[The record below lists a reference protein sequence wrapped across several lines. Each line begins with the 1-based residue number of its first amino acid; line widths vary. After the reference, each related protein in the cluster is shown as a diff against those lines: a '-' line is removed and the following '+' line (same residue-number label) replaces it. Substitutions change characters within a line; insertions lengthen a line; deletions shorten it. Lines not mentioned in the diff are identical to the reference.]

1 MGEKVLTFLGRGEVW
16 IAGSALVVFLVLT
29 WVLRGAPPGQA
40 AASED
45 DREAPRAGYRDRIV
59 AAVVVG
65 LLLILGGAYV
75 AIDRGIPWSLPIFA
89 LGFGLVLVLIRL
101 NRRYRHASP
110 SLRRTIEFAGSF
122 LNTALLAGLLIVIN
136 VLAFRYG
143 GRPLDLTREGTY
155 SLSSSTLNQLTSLDR
170 PLTFTTVFGRGPVAM
185 HQRDRVVQLLE
196 SYHTINPRLIQVT
209 SLDPYTDLTR
219 LEDLVKRVPDLAMLH
234 GGGVLIEYGEGPDA
248 EFRVVRNQEMF
259 EPIRPDQL
267 RGNLDRFESVFTGE
281 DAITSALIRLR
292 EGKKAKV
299 AFTTGH
305 KEPDTSDLDPRGKGI
320 GNWKSRL
327 TAIGCEVLDL
337 NLLEGEIPEDL
348 SLLMVVNPS
357 DPFKPSEVAK
367 LRAYVDRGGPV
378 LLVLGNSGPT
388 GLEDVLKSFNLEIGR
403 GVVIDPRYRYEGN
416 IELVLAPTRGGQ
428 SHPIVGAMDPNR
440 FVLLPQAAPIKVYGM
455 SGRDGAAT
463 QPVDRSL
470 VPTVILRTSP
480 FSWAET
486 DRNNPRPTLDRS
498 ADEPGPVTVGVA
510 VARRAGERRPG
521 VVDEEQPRLVLFS
534 CATMADNILQQIAPT
549 NLDLLMTA
557 ASWLRGRPE
566 TMGIPAKSHV
576 ALTLAVDDQLRS
588 RLIMVPSVTAMML
601 ILALGII
608 VYVARRE

>member
-1 MGEKVLTFLGRGEVW
+1 MVEKVLSFLGRGEVW
-16 IAGSALVVFLVLT
+16 VAGSALVVFLVLT

-40 AASED
+40 VESED
-45 DREAPRAGYRDRIV
+45 DLEAPRAGYRDRIV

-75 AIDRGIPWSLPIFA
+75 AIDRGIPWSLPLFA
-89 LGFGLVLVLIRL
+89 LGFGLLLLLIRL

-122 LNTALLAGLLIVIN
+122 LNTSLLAGLLIVIN

-170 PLTFTTVFGRGPVAM
+170 PLTFTMIFGRGQVALQ
-185 HQRDRVVQLLE
+185 QRDRVVQLLE
-196 SYHTINPRLIQVT
+196 AYHTINPRLIQVT

-219 LEDLVKRVPDLAMLH
+219 VEDLVKRVPDLSLLH
-234 GGGVLIEYGEGPDA
+234 GGGVLLEYGAGQDA

-259 EPIRPDQL
+259 EPIRPDQI
-267 RGNLDRFESVFTGE
+267 RSNLDRFESVFTGE

-327 TAIGCEVLDL
+327 SAIGCEVVDL
-337 NLLEGEIPEDL
+337 KLLEAEIPEDL
-348 SLLMVVNPS
+348 TLLMVVNPS

-367 LRAYVDRGGPV
+367 LRAYADRGGPI
-378 LLVLGNSGPT
+378 LLIVGNASPS
-388 GLEDVLKSFNLEIGR
+388 GLEDFLKSFNLEIGR
-403 GVVIDPRYRYEGN
+403 GIVIDPRSKYEGKL
-416 IELVLAPTRGGQ
+416 ELVLAPARSGAA
-428 SHPIVGAMDPNR
+428 HPIVAAMDPNR
-440 FVLLPQAAPIKVYGM
+440 LVLLPQAAPIHVYGM
-455 SGRDGAAT
+455 SGHGGTAT
-463 QPVDRSL
+463 QPLDRSL

-480 FSWAET
+480 YSWAET
-486 DRNNPRPTLDRS
+486 DPSNPRPTLDRS

-510 VARRAGERRPG
+510 VARRAGEARPG
-521 VVDEEQPRLVLFS
+521 VVPEEQPRLVLFS

-549 NLDLLMTA
+549 NLDLLMNCV
-557 ASWLRGRPE
+557 SWLRGRPD
-566 TMGIPAKSHV
+566 TLGIPAKSHV
-576 ALTLAVDDQLRS
+576 ALTLAVDEQLRS

-601 ILALGII
+601 IIALGLI